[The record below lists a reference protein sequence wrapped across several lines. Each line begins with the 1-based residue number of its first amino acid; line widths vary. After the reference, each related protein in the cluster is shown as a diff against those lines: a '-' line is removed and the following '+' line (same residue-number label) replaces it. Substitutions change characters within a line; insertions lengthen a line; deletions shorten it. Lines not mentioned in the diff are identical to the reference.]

1 MEETK
6 EQIQEQS
13 EKPETKSLGN
23 KVPNTFE
30 ELNEMRQS
38 QNQNPYPNTLS
49 QTHSTFAKHGNTI
62 LQSSTKCKCKGDPL
76 CRFAKSMNLP
86 IDTCTVKMPKN
97 LEKTKYKI
105 PPSEYIWDAP
115 YLKKTQIFP
124 SYVRNNFIL
133 IIIIINIGYCT
144 RLSNPTNVK
153 RI

>member
-38 QNQNPYPNTLS
+38 PNQNPYPNTLS

-86 IDTCTVKMPKN
+86 IDTCTVKMQKKKK
-97 LEKTKYKI
+97 KTKYEI

-124 SYVRNNFIL
+124 SYVRNIFFNNNIL
-133 IIIIINIGYCT
+133 YFQYRLLHQIIQPNKC
-144 RLSNPTNVK
+144 
-153 RI
+153 

>member
-6 EQIQEQS
+6 EQIQEQP
-13 EKPETKSLGN
+13 EKIETKTLGN

-76 CRFAKSMNLP
+76 CRFAKS
-86 IDTCTVKMPKN
+86 
-97 LEKTKYKI
+97 
-105 PPSEYIWDAP
+105 
-115 YLKKTQIFP
+115 
-124 SYVRNNFIL
+124 
-133 IIIIINIGYCT
+133 
-144 RLSNPTNVK
+144 
-153 RI
+153 